1 MNQINREKILDFYL
15 SNSYVIDIFI
25 VVCLWL
31 INSYCAIFNLNP
43 SPKLDLTGLISSI
56 ISTSI
61 SLAGFILAALTI
73 IAALKANIANK
84 SPETAKNPL
93 ELFFSKAN
101 YSQLTTVFKESI
113 IELVI
118 VTFGLYIIWL
128 LSTDFSCSFLFKVLI
143 CGIAVV
149 FLSVFRTLLVLFT
162 IMSLEK

>member
-1 MNQINREKILDFYL
+1 MNRDKILDFYL
-15 SNSYVIDIFI
+15 NNSYAIDIFI
-25 VVCLWL
+25 VVGLWL
-31 INSYCAIFNLNP
+31 INTYCVVFNLRP
-43 SPKLDLTGLISSI
+43 SPKLDLTGLMSSV
-56 ISTSI
+56 ISTAI

-73 IAALKANIANK
+73 IAAIKANIANK

-93 ELFFSKAN
+93 ELFFSKSN

-118 VTFGLYIIWL
+118 ATFGLYLIWL
-128 LSTDFSCSFLFKVLI
+128 LSPDFSCSFLFKALI
-143 CGIAVV
+143 CGVTVV